1 MVLMIDKKSYV
12 NNIKVKIQQLQKEQD
27 QFFKEMVDKLKISND
42 DKDIFF
48 DYCYNNFEFE
58 EGKNI
63 IKKYIE

>member
-1 MVLMIDKKSYV
+1 MIDKKSYV

-42 DKDIFF
+42 DKDKFF

>member
-1 MVLMIDKKSYV
+1 MIDKKSYV